1 LKVLVRN
8 WWVSAPAA
16 VALGGI
22 LWSLKNKK
30 QLNVSNGIRET
41 SPVIASAVSLIL
53 LLEMSRMASSH
64 AAPVA
69 PPVQPGA

>member
-22 LWSLKNKK
+22 LWALHSKK
-30 QLNVSNGIRET
+30 QLNVSTGIRES

-53 LLEMSRMASSH
+53 LLEMSRMSSAH
-64 AAPVA
+64 AAAA
-69 PPVQPGA
+69 PATTGA

>member
-1 LKVLVRN
+1 VLVRN

-22 LWSLKNKK
+22 LWSLKSKH
-30 QLNVSNGIRET
+30 QLTVSSGIRES

-53 LLEMSRMASSH
+53 LLEMSRMSAAH
-64 AAPVA
+64 AAAA
-69 PPVQPGA
+69 PAPTGA